1 MNAPTPFEIAPP
13 ADYERRNVI
22 YLRPRLIAQATQD
35 RGMLA
40 ATDDIAERQRENL
53 ARFYRANPQFGR
65 CSAVEGGLA
74 PARPPLWQV
83 VVAVAFV
90 YALLLAAMVL
100 S

>member
-1 MNAPTPFEIAPP
+1 MNAPTPFDVAPP
-13 ADYERRNVI
+13 ADYPRRNVV
-22 YLRPRLIAQATQD
+22 YLRPHRMAQATQD

-40 ATDDIAERQRENL
+40 ATDDIARRQRENL
-53 ARFYRANPQFGR
+53 ARFYRANPQFGPAR
-65 CSAVEGGLA
+65 AVEGGA
-74 PARPPLWQV
+74 PRRPPLWQV